1 MEYFEKSYALEK
13 EKVKAKHV
21 KAKTERGRIVIM
33 QELLLKQQDEETIML
48 IDTTCM
54 P

>member
-1 MEYFEKSYALEK
+1 
-13 EKVKAKHV
+13 
-21 KAKTERGRIVIM
+21 M

-54 P
+54 PWHWLNIMRCVEWRYY